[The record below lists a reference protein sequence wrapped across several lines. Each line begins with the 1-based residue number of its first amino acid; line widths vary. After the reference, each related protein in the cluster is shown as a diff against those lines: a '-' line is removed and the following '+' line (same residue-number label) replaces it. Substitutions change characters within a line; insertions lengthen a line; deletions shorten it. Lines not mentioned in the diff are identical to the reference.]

1 MKYLLL
7 VASLCVQ
14 VAVAQKKPTVHYIV
28 KQNSSY
34 NRNAD
39 EKTYYIAVEKVKK
52 SSKQG
57 DLMQLRIVGFENKNG
72 DRLFSTAD
80 LDKGENFLTSTAA
93 ISNIYG
99 LKKPFQFT
107 VNKGLV
113 SIDTLKWKDE
123 IKQQLAAW
131 EIQDD
136 VFENSLNNTF
146 SEYSNLLQSL
156 YFAEISSSDENALK
170 TSDITKNG
178 MTYHMVKQYKS
189 VIAIHY
195 SQVDSSSTLEGSTS
209 FDPKTHL
216 VVDESRKSNYSF
228 LDANG
233 KKISGQFAKSIQRA
247 SNYTAAVIEND
258 YYDMLITGSYWSNAV
273 NTKDKT
279 DSLKVQRYIDLY
291 EAKYAD
297 NRDYIKNKLG
307 HLQKLRNKQYDD
319 ALSSIAPKLIAGTYH
334 LSNRVT
340 SDNISDHDFKEIIPL
355 LNDVQLFDYLQHSL
369 SQYILSLDS
378 ASLQKAQLI
387 ANQLSEKERV
397 AARPLY
403 LWTTAMQIK
412 DVDSLKQIQ
421 NEILNMDN
429 SYWNQGNAG
438 RYALLIQKLL
448 AEHAAY
454 DAQTMQKIID
464 KISVLYE
471 DESNKKRF
479 LQKAH
484 LAYAYYLAYEMT
496 PVDQE
501 DRAFLLLEKAA
512 YYSPK
517 SAAEKEH
524 GSFYDRVFLKSKENY
539 NEDYMALLSKKG
551 KKDIALQNYI
561 QEFLNNPASSFKSL
575 STFYRENYNES
586 SFSDFFKKEIVP
598 KLADAPSFL
607 LKDIQDK
614 DFSSAQLNG
623 KWTVID
629 FWGTWCGPCVAE
641 MPKLNQYYLALKQ
654 DKMSKINFMSIAC
667 SDTKEKVQRFL
678 SNNNYDIPVL
688 MSDSKVEQNYKVRG
702 YPSKYIITPEGK
714 LIPTEFGFNW
724 ETLVSELSE
733 LYTVPVS

>member
-7 VASLCVQ
+7 VVSLCVQ
-14 VAVAQKKPTVHYIV
+14 VSVAQKKPTVHYIV

-39 EKTYYIAVEKVKK
+39 EKTYHLAVEKVKK
-52 SSKQG
+52 LSKQR
-57 DLMQLRIVGFENKNG
+57 DLMQLRIYGFENKNG
-72 DRLFSTAD
+72 DRIFSTED

-107 VNKGLV
+107 VDKGVV

-123 IKQQLAAW
+123 IKQQLTAW
-131 EIQDD
+131 EIKDD
-136 VFENSLNNTF
+136 VIENALKNTF

-156 YFAEISSSDENALK
+156 YFAEISSLDESALK

-178 MTYHMVKQYKS
+178 MIYHMVKQDKS
-189 VIAIHY
+189 VLAINY
-195 SQVDSSSTLEGSTS
+195 SHSDSASTLEGSTS
-209 FDPKTHL
+209 VDPKTHL
-216 VVDESRKSNYSF
+216 VIDESRKSNYSF

-233 KKISGQFAKSIQRA
+233 KKSSGQFTNSIQRA

-258 YYDMLITGSYWSNAV
+258 YYDMIITGSYWSNAV
-273 NTKDKT
+273 NTKDQA
-279 DSLKVQRYIDLY
+279 DSLKVHRYIDLY
-291 EAKYAD
+291 EAKYAG
-297 NRDYIKNKLG
+297 NRDYVKNKLG

-319 ALSSIAPKLIAGTYH
+319 ALSSKLLAGTYH

-387 ANQLSEKERV
+387 ANQLSERERV
-397 AARPLY
+397 AARPMY
-403 LWTTAMQIK
+403 LWATAMQIK

-429 SYWNQGNAG
+429 AYWNQGNAG

-448 AEHAAY
+448 SEHAGY
-454 DAQTMQKIID
+454 DTQAMQKIID

-496 PVDQE
+496 PVEQE
-501 DRAFLLLEKAA
+501 DGALLLLEKAA

-575 STFYRENYNES
+575 STFYRENYDES
-586 SFSDFFKKEIVP
+586 SFSHFFKKEIVS

-607 LKDIQDK
+607 LKDIQGNE
-614 DFSSAQLNG
+614 FSSAQLSG

-641 MPKLNQYYLALKQ
+641 MPKLNQYYLGLKE
-654 DKMSKINFMSIAC
+654 DNLSKINFMSIAC

-678 SNNNYDIPVL
+678 SNNNYEIPVL
-688 MSDSKVEQNYKVRG
+688 MSDSKVEQSYKVRG

-724 ETLVSELSE
+724 ENLVSELSK
-733 LYTVPVS
+733 L